1 MFVRLLGVG
10 DLFTGIVVALS
21 TVFPKAII
29 LIGAKWLI
37 IKGGFFALTGN
48 MASFIDVFFGIY
60 VIFLAFGY
68 GVTSLTVVTSIWVL
82 QKAIFSLIR
91 FG

>member
-1 MFVRLLGVG
+1 MLIKILGVG
-10 DLFTGIVVALS
+10 DLITGIIVALS
-21 TVFPKAII
+21 SIFPKGII
-29 LIGAKWLI
+29 LLGAKWLI

-48 MASFIDVFFGIY
+48 MVSFIDVFCGVY

-68 GVTSLTVVTSIWVL
+68 NVTSLTILVAIWVF